1 MFFKVCL
8 NTNLVSLG
16 SNVPSLASSQTAS
29 NCHHPVTS
37 TRYNGS
43 VTTLATSAL
52 AIDFAPTPWV
62 GRVGMSACPGA
73 GGGNASAQTEQVLV
87 QHVAQIAAHQIKTVV
102 SLLDTTDLQRLGA
115 KNLSHHLAQRGI
127 AWHQLPVVDYGV
139 PSLAVTAQWQRLLP
153 ALTSVLQNDN
163 ILVHCAH
170 GKGRTGTLVATMFK
184 AWGWNTDAAMAR
196 VRQFRPGAIETHKQE
211 AYVQAFEPAVFAALR
226 GT

>member
-1 MFFKVCL
+1 MIGKFAQSVL
-8 NTNLVSLG
+8 T
-16 SNVPSLASSQTAS
+16 
-29 NCHHPVTS
+29 CHHSVTS
-37 TRYNGS
+37 SRYNAG
-43 VTTLATSAL
+43 VTALATSAL
-52 AIDFAPTPWV
+52 AIDFALTPWT

-73 GGGNASAQTEQVLV
+73 GGGNGSLHSERVLA
-87 QHVAQIAAHQIKTVV
+87 QHVEQIAAHNVKSVV

-115 KNLSHHLAQRGI
+115 KNLSHHLALRGI

-139 PSLAVTAQWQRLLP
+139 PSLAVTSQWQRLLP
-153 ALTSVLQNDN
+153 ALTAVLQNDN
-163 ILVHCAH
+163 ILIHCAH

-184 AWGWNTDAAMAR
+184 AWGWSTDAAMAR

>member
-1 MFFKVCL
+1 M
-8 NTNLVSLG
+8 
-16 SNVPSLASSQTAS
+16 
-29 NCHHPVTS
+29 
-37 TRYNGS
+37 
-43 VTTLATSAL
+43 TTLATSTL

-87 QHVAQIAAHQIKTVV
+87 QHVAQIAAHKIKTVV

-153 ALTSVLQNDN
+153 ALTAVLQNDN

-184 AWGWNTDAAMAR
+184 AWGWNTEAAMAR